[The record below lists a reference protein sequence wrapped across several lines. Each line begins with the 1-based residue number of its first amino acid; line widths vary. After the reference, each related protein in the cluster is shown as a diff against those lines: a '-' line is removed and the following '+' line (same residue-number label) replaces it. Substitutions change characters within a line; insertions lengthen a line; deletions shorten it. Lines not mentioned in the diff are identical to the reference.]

1 MFKNLTKK
9 QIIIIVVVGV
19 VVIGLIIFLVMRN
32 KKKKKEKEI
41 MDAEI
46 KNFVPEP
53 LSKEDANNYFVP
65 ARKSQV
71 IPQEDLKNE
80 SSKVTEATVKSINRP
95 AQSAQSAQQK
105 PQGKQQPIP
114 SGKKEVPF
122 TPIMEEDRELVEE
135 MNKADQDKR
144 PGMSTEN

>member
-19 VVIGLIIFLVMRN
+19 VVIGLIVFLVMRN
-32 KKKKKEKEI
+32 KKKKKQKE
-41 MDAEI
+41 MEEAEI
-46 KNFVPEP
+46 NNFVPMP
-53 LSKEDANNYFVP
+53 LSKEDANNFFP
-65 ARKSQV
+65 AKKSQV

-80 SSKVTEATVKSINRP
+80 SSKVAEATIKSINRP
-95 AQSAQSAQQK
+95 AETAQSK
-105 PQGKQQPIP
+105 PQAKQPAQ

-144 PGMSTEN
+144 PGMSIGK

>member
-19 VVIGLIIFLVMRN
+19 VVIGLIVFLVMRN

-80 SSKVTEATVKSINRP
+80 SSKVVEAIVKPINRP
-95 AQSAQSAQQK
+95 APAK
-105 PQGKQQPIP
+105 PQAKQPIP

-144 PGMSTEN
+144 PGMSIEN

>member
-53 LSKEDANNYFVP
+53 LSKEDTSNFVP

-80 SSKVTEATVKSINRP
+80 SSKVVEAIVKPINRP
-95 AQSAQSAQQK
+95 APAK
-105 PQGKQQPIP
+105 PQAKQPIP

-144 PGMSTEN
+144 PGMSIEN